1 MKPQIITGDLVKF
14 TFNNVWKDS
23 CFLVTNIYES
33 NLGLKTCTTV
43 DLKTL
48 KERVF
53 YYDDLSVI

>member
-14 TFNNVWKDS
+14 TFSNVWKDS

-33 NLGLKTCTTV
+33 NSGLKTCTTV

-48 KERVF
+48 NEKIVE
-53 YYDDLSVI
+53 